1 MTAYPDRNGLDAVHR
16 ASRHVVIVIVGG
28 GFGGL
33 ACAMELGNAPDNDVT
48 VVDRRNHNLFQPLLY
63 QVATAAL
70 SPADIAEPIRKT
82 LARFKNINMI
92 MAEVVGIDPRLHKV
106 SLSDGDPLS
115 YAKLVIATGSDYNYF
130 GHDEWRQFAPGLKSI
145 HEARH
150 IRHRLLLAFE
160 KAERAKSEPEKQ
172 ALLTSIVIGGGPT
185 GVEMAGAISE
195 LGRFMISRDFRN
207 LQPYNLKVILVEA
220 GPRIL
225 AAFPEHLSAYAKS
238 YLENIG
244 VEVRTGRRVMDIRED
259 GAEIEGE
266 FVPAGSII
274 WGAGVKASPAHSWLG
289 IPGLAGGRIPVDDH
303 LRVLGFDDIY
313 AIGDTSAL
321 TGADGKLLPGL
332 AQVAKQQGTYLG
344 KSLRMGKAVSG
355 FKFKNRGNTAVI
367 GRNAAVFD
375 FGKWTLKGRAAW
387 LLWALVHVYLLINFE
402 KRLLVAIQWV
412 GRYLTRQRGARI
424 IDETAEGADDGPGAE
439 PHHID
444 DNHDDCHI
452 ADVDRSLRPSNRT
465 HSRRGY

>member
-1 MTAYPDRNGLDAVHR
+1 MTDRPELDAEHP
-16 ASRHVVIVIVGG
+16 ASRHVVIIGG

-33 ACAMELGNAPDNDVT
+33 ACAIELGNAPDIDVT

-82 LARFKNINMI
+82 LAHFSNIDMI
-92 MAEVVGIDPRLHKV
+92 MAEVVGIDPSSRTV
-106 SLSDGDPLS
+106 SLSDGELVPYDH
-115 YAKLVIATGSDYNYF
+115 LVIATGSDYNYF
-130 GHDEWRQFAPGLKSI
+130 GHDNWRMFAPGLKSI
-145 HEARH
+145 HEARQ

-160 KAERAKSEPEKQ
+160 RAERARSEPEKH

-207 LQPYNLKVILVEA
+207 LQPDHLRVLLVEA

-225 AAFPEHLSAYAKS
+225 AAFPEHLSAYART
-238 YLENIG
+238 YLEKIG
-244 VEVRTGRRVMDIRED
+244 VEVRTGRKVMDIRED
-259 GAEIEGE
+259 GAEIDGE

-289 IPGLAGGRIPVDDH
+289 ISGVAGGRIPVDDC
-303 LRVLGFDDIY
+303 LRVQGLDDIY
-313 AIGDTSAL
+313 AVGDTSAL
-321 TGADGKLLPGL
+321 VGSDGKFLPGL
-332 AQVAKQQGTYLG
+332 AQVAKQQGIYLG
-344 KSLRMGKAVSG
+344 KSLRRGHAVSG

-375 FGKWTLKGRAAW
+375 FGKWTMKGRAAW

-402 KRLLVAIQWV
+402 KRLLVSIQWV

-424 IDETAEGADDGPGAE
+424 IDETADGAGHENHQAA
-439 PHHID
+439 ID
-444 DNHDDCHI
+444 S
-452 ADVDRSLRPSNRT
+452 ATGRP
-465 HSRRGY
+465 

>member
-1 MTAYPDRNGLDAVHR
+1 MTDRPELDAEHP
-16 ASRHVVIVIVGG
+16 ASRHVVIIGG

-33 ACAMELGNAPDNDVT
+33 ACAIELGNAPDIDVT

-82 LARFKNINMI
+82 LAHFSNIDMI
-92 MAEVVGIDPRLHKV
+92 MAEVVGIDPSSRTV
-106 SLSDGDPLS
+106 SLSDGELVPYDH
-115 YAKLVIATGSDYNYF
+115 LVIATGSDYNYF
-130 GHDEWRQFAPGLKSI
+130 GHDNWRMFAPGLKSI
-145 HEARH
+145 HEARQ

-160 KAERAKSEPEKQ
+160 RAERARSEPEKH

-207 LQPYNLKVILVEA
+207 LQPDHLRVLLVEA

-225 AAFPEHLSAYAKS
+225 AAFPEHLSAYART
-238 YLENIG
+238 YLEKIG
-244 VEVRTGRRVMDIRED
+244 VEVRTGRKVMDIRED
-259 GAEIEGE
+259 GAEIDGE

-289 IPGLAGGRIPVDDH
+289 ISGVAGGRIPVDDC
-303 LRVLGFDDIY
+303 LRVQGLDDIY
-313 AIGDTSAL
+313 AVGDTSAL
-321 TGADGKLLPGL
+321 VGSDGKFLPGL
-332 AQVAKQQGTYLG
+332 AQVAKQQGIYLG
-344 KSLRMGKAVSG
+344 KSLRRGNAVSG

-375 FGKWTLKGRAAW
+375 FGKWTMKGRAAW

-402 KRLLVAIQWV
+402 KRLLVSIQWV

-424 IDETAEGADDGPGAE
+424 IDETAEGAGHENHPAA
-439 PHHID
+439 ID
-444 DNHDDCHI
+444 S
-452 ADVDRSLRPSNRT
+452 ATGRP
-465 HSRRGY
+465 

>member
-1 MTAYPDRNGLDAVHR
+1 MNVNEGQTGLCVGNR
-16 ASRHVVIVIVGG
+16 SSRHVVIIGG

-33 ACAMELGNAPDNDVT
+33 ACAIELGNAPDIAVT

-92 MAEVVGIDPRLHKV
+92 MAEVVGIDRSSRTV
-106 SLSDGDPLS
+106 SLSDGDLLP
-115 YAKLVIATGSDYNYF
+115 YDQLVIATGSDYNYF
-130 GHDEWRQFAPGLKSI
+130 GHDDWRKFAPGLKSI
-145 HEARH
+145 HEARQ

-160 KAERAKSEPEKQ
+160 RAERAKSEPERQ

-207 LQPYNLKVILVEA
+207 LQPDNLRVILVEA

-225 AAFPEHLSAYAKS
+225 AAFPEHLSTYARS
-238 YLENIG
+238 YLEKIG
-244 VEVRTGRRVMDIRED
+244 VEVRTGRQVLDIRED
-259 GAEIEGE
+259 GADIQGE
-266 FVPAGSII
+266 FIAAGSII

-289 IPGLAGGRIPVDDH
+289 LPGAAGGRIPVDDF
-303 LRVLGFDDIY
+303 LRVRGFDDIY
-313 AIGDTSAL
+313 AIGDTSAFA
-321 TGADGKLLPGL
+321 GSDGKLLPGL
-332 AQVAKQQGTYLG
+332 AQVAKQQGVYLG
-344 KSLRMGKAVSG
+344 KSLRRGRAASG
-355 FKFKNRGNTAVI
+355 FKFKNSGNTAVI

-375 FGKWTLKGRAAW
+375 FGNWTMKGRAAW

-402 KRLLVAIQWV
+402 KRLLVAIQWI

-424 IDETAEGADDGPGAE
+424 IDETAEDAG
-439 PHHID
+439 
-444 DNHDDCHI
+444 HDTSPPLSAALSTAI
-452 ADVDRSLRPSNRT
+452 QR
-465 HSRRGY
+465 

>member
-1 MTAYPDRNGLDAVHR
+1 MTLSNDRPGLDADNR
-16 ASRHVVIVIVGG
+16 AFRHVVIIGG

-33 ACAMELGNAPDNDVT
+33 ACAMELGNAPDTAVT

-82 LARFKNINMI
+82 LARFKNIHMI
-92 MAEVVGIDPRLHKV
+92 MAEVVGIDPPARTV
-106 SLSDGDPLS
+106 SLSDGGPIS
-115 YAKLVIATGSDYNYF
+115 YDQLVIATGSDYNYF
-130 GHDEWRQFAPGLKSI
+130 GHEEWRKFAPGLKSI
-145 HEARH
+145 HEARQ

-160 KAERAKSEPEKQ
+160 RAERAESEAEKQ

-207 LQPYNLKVILVEA
+207 LRPDNLRVMLVEA

-238 YLENIG
+238 YLANIG
-244 VEVRTGRRVMDIRED
+244 VDVRTGKRVMDIRAD
-259 GAEIEGE
+259 GADIEGE

-289 IPGLAGGRIPVDDH
+289 LPGVAGGRIVVDDY
-303 LRVLGFDDIY
+303 LRVQGFNDIY

-321 TGADGKLLPGL
+321 AGSDGKLLPGL

-344 KSLRMGKAVSG
+344 KTLRTGRAVEG

-424 IDETAEGADDGPGAE
+424 IDETAEGAEHKDQP
-439 PHHID
+439 
-444 DNHDDCHI
+444 I
-452 ADVDRSLRPSNRT
+452 ATDSAAVRP
-465 HSRRGY
+465 